1 MKQNKTIDILIPAY
15 NAEKYIKTCL
25 DSLLSQTYK
34 DIRIVIAEDGSKD
47 NTLKLLTKYAK
58 KHKNICKISKNSNIV
73 QKNSNNTSF
82 TELWKVLK

>member
-58 KHKNICKISKNSNIV
+58 KHKNIC
-73 QKNSNNTSF
+73 
-82 TELWKVLK
+82 